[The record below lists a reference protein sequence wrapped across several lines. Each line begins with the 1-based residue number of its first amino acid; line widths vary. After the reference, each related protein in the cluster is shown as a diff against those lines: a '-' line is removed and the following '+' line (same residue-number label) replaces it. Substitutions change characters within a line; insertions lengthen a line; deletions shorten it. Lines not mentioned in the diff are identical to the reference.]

1 MIIYFSGTGNSKYAA
16 LEIAAELHDKAVSI
30 ENCGCDIELK
40 KDECFGVVFPTYFW
54 EVPAVMR
61 GFLERVKIKADG
73 DFYSFAVITC
83 GTTPGCSGA
92 DAGKL
97 LKARGVDLGAAFS
110 IRMPDSWTPV
120 FDLSKPEKV
129 KKKCDNADKALAAVI
144 KQIKARKT
152 GNRTKLKAPYFVKN
166 MNDKMYKKARKTSNF
181 TLEDPCIGCGS
192 CVKQCPVKAIEMQNG
207 KPVWTKEQCTLCLR
221 CLHLCPKFAIQYG
234 NGKTKQHGQY
244 HHPKVKI

>member
-97 LKARGVDLGAAFS
+97 LKARGVDLSAAFS

-129 KKKCDNADKALAAVI
+129 KS
-144 KQIKARKT
+144 
-152 GNRTKLKAPYFVKN
+152 KL
-166 MNDKMYKKARKTSNF
+166 
-181 TLEDPCIGCGS
+181 
-192 CVKQCPVKAIEMQNG
+192 
-207 KPVWTKEQCTLCLR
+207 
-221 CLHLCPKFAIQYG
+221 
-234 NGKTKQHGQY
+234 
-244 HHPKVKI
+244 